1 MRLLSNNLLARDQQF
16 EKQYEICESD
26 VFVNLF

>member
-1 MRLLSNNLLARDQQF
+1 MRLLSNNVLTRDQQF

-26 VFVNLF
+26 VW